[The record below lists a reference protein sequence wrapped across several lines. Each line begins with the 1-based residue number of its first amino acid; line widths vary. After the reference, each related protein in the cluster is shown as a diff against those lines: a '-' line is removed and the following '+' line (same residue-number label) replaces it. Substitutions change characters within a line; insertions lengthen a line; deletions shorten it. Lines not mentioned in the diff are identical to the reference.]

1 MTFHSQ
7 HREDRWIVAN
17 LRLPDTG
24 VFVEVGAH
32 DGIELSNTYYFE
44 QCGWTGLVI
53 EPNPDVQK
61 ALHRN
66 RKCAIMDCAI
76 GNPDEPKPYFV
87 HPISAWSGFNR
98 RGRQVGVTVK
108 RLDTALMEV
117 GITRIDLLS
126 LDTEGSELEI
136 WHTFDHRRWNP
147 RIVIVEFSTAGLPS
161 AEEETKRVLKTC
173 EYQLVHR
180 TNCNLIFWNARQ

>member
-1 MTFHSQ
+1 M
-7 HREDRWIVAN
+7 AN